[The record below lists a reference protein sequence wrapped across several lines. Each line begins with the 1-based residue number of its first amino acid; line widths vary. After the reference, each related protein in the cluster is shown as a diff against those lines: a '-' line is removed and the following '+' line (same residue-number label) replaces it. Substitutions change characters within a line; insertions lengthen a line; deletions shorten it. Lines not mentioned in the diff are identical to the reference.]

1 MAEVS
6 LQVVWLHAAADLAD
20 VLEVDMVSCTE
31 TVGSAVQ
38 VRAYAGGRRRLIVSP
53 GSVESLRFATP
64 ELDRA
69 TWDGLRRRVGVLQM
83 LRDPRGRKWWGVI
96 ASVDGDED
104 VAEDLVRR
112 ASFVFERVTVTEEV

>member
-1 MAEVS
+1 M
-6 LQVVWLHAAADLAD
+6 
-20 VLEVDMVSCTE
+20 
-31 TVGSAVQ
+31 
-38 VRAYAGGRRRLIVSP
+38 
-53 GSVESLRFATP
+53 
-64 ELDRA
+64 
-69 TWDGLRRRVGVLQM
+69 RRRVGVLQM